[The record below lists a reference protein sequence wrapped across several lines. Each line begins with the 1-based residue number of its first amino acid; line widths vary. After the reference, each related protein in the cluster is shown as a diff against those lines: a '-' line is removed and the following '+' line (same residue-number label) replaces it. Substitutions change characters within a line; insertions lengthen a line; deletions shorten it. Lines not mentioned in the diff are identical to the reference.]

1 MNRSSLWSSLR
12 DERGV
17 SAVEFALI
25 VPVVLILL
33 IGMVYI
39 NEALTV
45 HRKLRQVTIA
55 AADLIAQQDE
65 VTEENVALT
74 LAGAASLLSPYDT
87 ASLSLVLTVIAVEAG
102 EQSVVWSRALH
113 ATPETAGEAPAFPVP
128 DDLALDGVQ
137 TVAVRADFTYH
148 SIFSALAELFT
159 QGGDLPMRDHMYER
173 PRISDAILLDAS

>member
-1 MNRSSLWSSLR
+1 MNRSRRLLR

-33 IGMVYI
+33 IGLVYV

-45 HRKLRQVTIA
+45 HSKLRQVTFA

-65 VTEENVALT
+65 VTEQRVALT

-87 ASLSLVLTVIAVEAG
+87 SSLELTLSLIATTNG
-102 EQSVVWSRALH
+102 EQKVVWSRAFQT
-113 ATPETAGEAPAFPVP
+113 TPEAPGGTPAFPVP
-128 DDLALDGVQ
+128 TELALNGVQ
-137 TVAVRADFTYH
+137 TVAVQANYTYR
-148 SIFSALAELFT
+148 SIFSGLVQVFT
-159 QGGDLPMRDHMYER
+159 GGGDLAMVDRMYER
-173 PRISDAILLDAS
+173 PRISDTIVLTP

>member
-1 MNRSSLWSSLR
+1 MNRSRLPSPWH

-45 HRKLRQVTIA
+45 HRKLRQVSFA
-55 AADLIAQQDE
+55 AADLIAQQDR
-65 VTEENVALT
+65 VTEADVQLT

-87 ASLSLVLTVIAVEAG
+87 TSLQLVLSVIAAEDG
-102 EQSVVWSRALH
+102 EQSVVWSRAYQ
-113 ATPETAGEAPAFPVP
+113 ATPETVGEEPAFPVP
-128 DDLALDGVQ
+128 EELVLDGVQ
-137 TVAVRADFTYH
+137 TVAVRADYTYS
-148 SIFSALAELFT
+148 SIFSELAQLFT
-159 QGGDLPMRDHMYER
+159 SGGDLAMRDHMYER
-173 PRISDAILLDAS
+173 PRISDEISISP

>member
-1 MNRSSLWSSLR
+1 MR

-45 HRKLRQVTIA
+45 HRKLRQVTFA
-55 AADLIAQQDE
+55 AADLIAQQDN
-65 VTEENVALT
+65 VTEADVTLA

-87 ASLSLVLTVIAVEAG
+87 ASLKLVLTLIEIENG
-102 EQSVVWSRALH
+102 NQSVVWSRAFQ
-113 ATPETAGEAPAFPVP
+113 ATPETPGNAPAFPVP
-128 DDLALDGVQ
+128 DDLILDGVQ
-137 TVAVRADFTYH
+137 TVAVRADYTYR
-148 SIFSALAELFT
+148 SIFSDLAQLFT
-159 QGGDLPMRDHMYER
+159 SGGDLPMADHMYER
-173 PRISDAILLDAS
+173 PRISEEITISP

>member
-1 MNRSSLWSSLR
+1 MNRFRRTSLLR
-12 DERGV
+12 DDRGV

-25 VPVVLILL
+25 VPIVLILL

-45 HRKLRQVTIA
+45 HRKLRQVTFA
-55 AADLIAQQDE
+55 AADLVAQQDT
-65 VTEENVALT
+65 VTEGDVALT
-74 LAGAASLLSPYDT
+74 LAGAASLLAPYDT
-87 ASLSLVLTVIAVEAG
+87 SSLNLVLTVISVEAG
-102 EQSVVWSRALH
+102 EQSVVWSRAYR
-113 ATPETAGEAPAFPVP
+113 ATPETAGATPAFPVP

-148 SIFSALAELFT
+148 SVFSELAGLFT

-173 PRISDAILLDAS
+173 PRISDAIALLPS